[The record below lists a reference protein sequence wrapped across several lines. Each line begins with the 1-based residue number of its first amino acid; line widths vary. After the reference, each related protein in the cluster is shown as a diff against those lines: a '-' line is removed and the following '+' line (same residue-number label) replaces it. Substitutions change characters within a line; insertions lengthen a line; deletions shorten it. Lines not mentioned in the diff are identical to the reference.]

1 MSDAPEQAGPEAAG
15 PAAARAEPPWLRPLS
30 DYGPIA
36 VFFAAYVL
44 SDLLW
49 ATGAL
54 MAATAVALALSLAI
68 ARRVPLMPLITAG
81 VVGVFGGLTLA
92 LQDETFIKMKPT
104 IVQVLFA
111 AILLGGLAAERPL
124 LKPLMGAAWSMD
136 DQGWRKLTLRFALF
150 FLAMAAL
157 NEIVWRTQSTD
168 VWVSFKVFGILGLT
182 FLFAVA
188 QTPLMRRHHVAPEEA
203 PDEAPENAGGQG
215 STAPGED

>member
-1 MSDAPEQAGPEAAG
+1 MRPNTEPAKADRGAPEA
-15 PAAARAEPPWLRPLS
+15 PWLRPLS
-30 DYGPIA
+30 EYGPIT
-36 VFFAAYVL
+36 VFFTAYVL
-44 SDLLW
+44 ADLLW
-49 ATGAL
+49 ATAAL

-111 AILLGGLAAERPL
+111 AILLGGLAVGRPL

-136 DQGWRKLTLRFALF
+136 DTGWRKLTLRFALF

-157 NEIVWRTQSTD
+157 NEAVWRTQSTD

-203 PDEAPENAGGQG
+203 PEEAPDAAPENAGGQG
-215 STAPGED
+215 STASGED